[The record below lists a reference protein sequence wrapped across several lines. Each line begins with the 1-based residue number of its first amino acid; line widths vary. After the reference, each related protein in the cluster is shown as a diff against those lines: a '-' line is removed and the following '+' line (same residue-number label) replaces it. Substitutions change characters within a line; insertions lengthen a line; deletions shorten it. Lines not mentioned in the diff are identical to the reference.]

1 MDTNLRNN
9 LTKTPPQKEK
19 HPLIQGVNRNNV
31 LKTSTPIVANTIYIA
46 KHNHIGGAVA
56 PLRGGGDPFP
66 SLSKGTLKAS
76 NSLTD
81 THTPDVQVQTITKVY
96 PNKIM
101 FIQLKFPYV
110 KRGEKPENNSEITVI
125 ERTEEQINDS
135 LDSSLRRTRREI
147 ADIVD
152 CNDFDKFATFT
163 FDPKKHPLCK
173 DYEYAKTIMIK
184 WLKNQQLT
192 HGAFRYVLVP
202 ERQSNGNI
210 HFHALLGAFTGK
222 YHTTNQRGNGD
233 NKRQCYKIN
242 SWETRYGF
250 ADMEDIGNKE
260 ATGRYIGKYI
270 TKEMTRT
277 QNIEDTAINK
287 HTEITKKYGKRYF
300 SSKGLNKPVKVY
312 NEHLKQV
319 EKDHNLDKTTANEYE
334 NDFAI
339 ITTIKKHE

>member
-1 MDTNLRNN
+1 MAHQLNN
-9 LTKTPPQKEK
+9 PLNNHTTTERKTPSGK
-19 HPLIQGVNRNNV
+19 GVYRNSV
-31 LKTSTPIVANTIYIA
+31 LKTSTSIVANTIDIA
-46 KHNHIGGAVA
+46 KHNLTGGAVA

-66 SLSKGTLKAS
+66 SLSKGTHIAS
-76 NSLTD
+76 KLLND
-81 THTPDVQVQTITKVY
+81 THTPETQVQTITKVY

-101 FIQLKFPYV
+101 HIQLKFPYV
-110 KRGEKPENNSEITVI
+110 KRGKKPEIITETTEK

-173 DYEYAKTIMIK
+173 DYEYAKKIMIK

-210 HFHALLGAFTGK
+210 HFHALLGGFTGK
-222 YHTTNQRGNGD
+222 YHTTNTRGND
-233 NKRQCYKIN
+233 KRQCYKIN

-277 QNIEDTAINK
+277 QNIDDTAIGK
-287 HTEITKKYGKRYF
+287 HTEIVQKHGKRFF
-300 SSKGLNKPVKVY
+300 SSNDLKKPTKQY
-312 NEHLKQV
+312 NEEISSLIS
-319 EKDHNLDKTTANEYE
+319 EHNLDKSTTDTYE
-334 NDFAI
+334 NDFAK
-339 ITTIKKHE
+339 ITTIRKNG